1 MARSANSFVVKPSM
15 KSADTIESPKQRAW
29 IRLRRS
35 NSALTGA
42 IVIVGFFLMA
52 AFCQLVAPYS
62 PDARDATVTAPS
74 GPSMKHWLGVDANEK
89 DVLSRVIYGS
99 RLSLFTGLISITFA
113 VAVGAPAGA
122 VAGFFGGW
130 IETLIMRS
138 IDIALA
144 FPSILIA
151 LLVATA
157 YKPGWSAVIIAVG
170 LINVPVFARQVRVT
184 VLTLRNLDYVLASRA
199 LGASPLHVLGRVI
212 VPGVVNPVVVLA
224 TMGLGAAIL
233 EVAGLS
239 FLGVGGDP
247 TEPEWGSMLA
257 QAKDHLSS
265 SVWPAVGPGVAI
277 SLAILGFNLLGDG
290 LRDALD
296 PRLGEP

>member
-1 MARSANSFVVKPSM
+1 MSVC
-15 KSADTIESPKQRAW
+15 DIIESPKQRPWA
-29 IRLRRS
+29 RLRRS
-35 NSALTGA
+35 GSARLGS
-42 IVIVGFFLMA
+42 IVIVGFLLMA
-52 AFCQLVAPYS
+52 VFSHLLAPYS
-62 PDARDATVTAPS
+62 ADSRDATVSAPS

-89 DVLSRVIYGS
+89 DVLSRVMYGS
-99 RLSLFTGLISITFA
+99 RLSLFAGLVSITFA
-113 VAVGAPAGA
+113 IAVGVPAGA

-130 IETLIMRS
+130 VETLIMRG

-184 VLTLRNLDYVLASRA
+184 VLTLRSLDYVLASRA
-199 LGASPLHVLGRVI
+199 LGASPLHVLGRVV
-212 VPGVVNPVVVLA
+212 VPGIVNPVVVLA

-257 QAKDHLSS
+257 QAKDHLST

-277 SLAILGFNLLGDG
+277 SLAILGFNLFGDG

-296 PRLGEP
+296 PRLGES

>member
-1 MARSANSFVVKPSM
+1 MVVAGFVMMAIFC
-15 KSADTIESPKQRAW
+15 
-29 IRLRRS
+29 RL
-35 NSALTGA
+35 T
-42 IVIVGFFLMA
+42 
-52 AFCQLVAPYS
+52 APYT
-62 PDARDATVTAPS
+62 PDSRDTAVAAPS
-74 GPSMKHWLGVDANEK
+74 GPSTAHWLGVDANEK
-89 DVLSRVIYGS
+89 DVLSRVMYGS
-99 RLSLFTGLISITFA
+99 RLSLFAGLISIVLA
-113 VAVGAPAGA
+113 VSIGAPAGL
-122 VAGFFGGW
+122 VSGYFGGW
-130 IETLIMRS
+130 IETIIMRS
-138 IDIALA
+138 IDVALA

-157 YKPGWSAVIIAVG
+157 YKPGWAAVIIAVG

-199 LGASPLHVLGRVI
+199 LGASPLHILGRVI
-212 VPGVVNPVVVLA
+212 VPGIINPVVVLA

-257 QAKDHLSS
+257 QAKDHLGSS
-265 SVWPAVGPGVAI
+265 IWPALGPGIAI

-296 PRLGEP
+296 PRLGES

>member
-1 MARSANSFVVKPSM
+1 MAMFSH
-15 KSADTIESPKQRAW
+15 I
-29 IRLRRS
+29 L
-35 NSALTGA
+35 
-42 IVIVGFFLMA
+42 
-52 AFCQLVAPYS
+52 APYS
-62 PDARDATVTAPS
+62 PDSRDVTTRAPS
-74 GPSMKHWLGVDANEK
+74 GPSAKHWLGVDANEK
-89 DVLSRVIYGS
+89 DVLSRVMYGS
-99 RLSLFTGLISITFA
+99 RLSLFAGLVSITFA
-113 VAVGAPAGA
+113 VAVGVPAGA

-130 IETLIMRS
+130 TETLIMRS

-157 YKPGWSAVIIAVG
+157 YKPGWSAVILAVG

-212 VPGVVNPVVVLA
+212 LPGVVNPVVVLA

-265 SVWPAVGPGVAI
+265 SIWPAVGPGVAI

-296 PRLGEP
+296 PRLGES

>member
-1 MARSANSFVVKPSM
+1 MNA
-15 KSADTIESPKQRAW
+15 ADTTETPKQRAW
-29 IRLRRS
+29 VQLRRS
-35 NSALTGA
+35 PSAQIGA
-42 IVIVGFFLMA
+42 TVVCACLLMA
-52 AFCQLVAPYS
+52 AFCQVLAPYS
-62 PDARDATVTAPS
+62 PDARDATVAAPS
-74 GPSMKHWLGVDANEK
+74 GPSAKHWLGVDANEK
-89 DVLSRVIYGS
+89 DVLSRVMYGS
-99 RLSLFTGLISITFA
+99 RLSLFAGLISITFA
-113 VAVGAPAGA
+113 VAIGAPAGA
-122 VAGFFGGW
+122 VAGYFGGW
-130 IETLIMRS
+130 AETIIMRS

-184 VLTLRNLDYVLASRA
+184 VLTLRNLDYVMASRA
-199 LGASPLHVLGRVI
+199 LGASPLHILGRVI
-212 VPGVVNPVVVLA
+212 VPGIVNPVVVLA
-224 TMGLGAAIL
+224 TMGLGSAIL

-296 PRLGEP
+296 PRLGDT

>member
-1 MARSANSFVVKPSM
+1 MN
-15 KSADTIESPKQRAW
+15 SADTIESPQHRAW
-29 IRLRRS
+29 VRLRRS
-35 NSALTGA
+35 NSARSGA
-42 IVIVGFFLMA
+42 VVVAVFLLMA
-52 AFCQLVAPYS
+52 IFCQVIAPYK
-62 PDARDATVTAPS
+62 PDSRDATVRAPS
-74 GPSMKHWLGVDANEK
+74 GPSATHWLGVDANEK
-89 DVLSRVIYGS
+89 DVLSRVMYGS
-99 RLSLFTGLISITFA
+99 RLSLFAGLISITFA
-113 VAVGAPAGA
+113 VSIGAPAGLIS
-122 VAGFFGGW
+122 GYFGGW
-130 IETLIMRS
+130 IETFIMRS

-199 LGASPLHVLGRVI
+199 LGASPLHILGRVI
-212 VPGVVNPVVVLA
+212 VPGVINPVVVLA

-257 QAKDHLSS
+257 QAKDNLSS
-265 SVWPAVGPGVAI
+265 SIWPAVGPGVAI

-296 PRLGEP
+296 PRLGES

>member
-1 MARSANSFVVKPSM
+1 MNA
-15 KSADTIESPKQRAW
+15 ADTIETPKHRAW
-29 IRLRRS
+29 VQLRRS
-35 NSALTGA
+35 PSAQTGA
-42 IVIVGFFLMA
+42 TVVCGCLLMA
-52 AFCQLVAPYS
+52 VFCQLLAPYS
-62 PDARDATVTAPS
+62 PDARDATVAAPS
-74 GPSMKHWLGVDANEK
+74 GPSAKHWLGVDANQK
-89 DVLSRVIYGS
+89 DVLSRVMYGS
-99 RLSLFTGLISITFA
+99 RLSLFAGLVSITFA

-122 VAGFFGGW
+122 VAGYFGGW
-130 IETLIMRS
+130 AETIIMRS

-184 VLTLRNLDYVLASRA
+184 VLTLRNLDYVTASRA
-199 LGASPLHVLGRVI
+199 MGASPLHILGRVI
-212 VPGVVNPVVVLA
+212 VPGIVNPVVVLA

-296 PRLGEP
+296 PRLGDH

>member
-1 MARSANSFVVKPSM
+1 MSV
-15 KSADTIESPKQRAW
+15 ADITETSPQRAW
-29 IRLRRS
+29 AKLRR
-35 NSALTGA
+35 NHSAQIGA
-42 IVIVGFFLMA
+42 TVIIGCLLMA
-52 AFCQLVAPYS
+52 GFCQVLAPYS
-62 PDARDATVTAPS
+62 PDARDATVAAPS
-74 GPSMKHWLGVDANEK
+74 GPSARHWLGVDANEK
-89 DVLSRVIYGS
+89 DVLSRVMYGS
-99 RLSLFTGLISITFA
+99 RLSLFAGLVSITFA

-122 VAGFFGGW
+122 VAGYFGGW
-130 IETLIMRS
+130 AETIIMRG

-157 YKPGWSAVIIAVG
+157 YRPGWSAVIIAVG

-184 VLTLRNLDYVLASRA
+184 VLTLRNLDYVTASRA
-199 LGASPLHVLGRVI
+199 LGASPTHILSRVI
-212 VPGVVNPVVVLA
+212 VPGIVSPVVVLA

-296 PRLGEP
+296 PHLP

>member
-1 MARSANSFVVKPSM
+1 MNT
-15 KSADTIESPKQRAW
+15 ADTIETPKQRAW
-29 IRLRRS
+29 VQLRR
-35 NSALTGA
+35 NRSAQTGA
-42 IVIVGFFLMA
+42 IVILGCLSMA
-52 AFCQLVAPYS
+52 VFCQWLAPYS
-62 PDARDATVTAPS
+62 PDARDATVAAPS
-74 GPSMKHWLGVDANEK
+74 GPSAKHWLGVDANEK
-89 DVLSRVIYGS
+89 DVLSRVMYGS
-99 RLSLFTGLISITFA
+99 RLSLFAGLVSITFA

-122 VAGFFGGW
+122 VAGLFGGW
-130 IETLIMRS
+130 PETIIMRS

-157 YKPGWSAVIIAVG
+157 YKPGWSAVILAVG

-184 VLTLRNLDYVLASRA
+184 VLTLRDLDYVTASRA
-199 LGASPLHVLGRVI
+199 LGASPVHILGRVI
-212 VPGVVNPVVVLA
+212 VPGIVNPIVVLA

-296 PRLGEP
+296 PRLEASE

>member
-1 MARSANSFVVKPSM
+1 M
-15 KSADTIESPKQRAW
+15 KSADTIEPPGQRAW
-29 IRLRRS
+29 VRLRGS
-35 NSALTGA
+35 SSARIGA
-42 IVIVGFFLMA
+42 IVIVGFLLMA
-52 AFCQLVAPYS
+52 VFSHLLAPYS
-62 PDARDATVTAPS
+62 ADSRDATVAAPS
-74 GPSMKHWLGVDANEK
+74 GPSKQHWLGVDANEK
-89 DVLSRVIYGS
+89 DVLSRVMYGS
-99 RLSLFTGLISITFA
+99 RLSLFAGLVSITFA

-122 VAGFFGGW
+122 VAGYFGGW
-130 IETLIMRS
+130 IETLIMRG

-184 VLTLRNLDYVLASRA
+184 VLTLRSLDYVLASRA
-199 LGASPLHVLGRVI
+199 LGASPLHVLGRVV
-212 VPGVVNPVVVLA
+212 VPGIVNPVVVLA

-257 QAKDHLSS
+257 QAKDHLST

-277 SLAILGFNLLGDG
+277 SLAILGFNLFGDG

-296 PRLGEP
+296 PRLGDS